1 MGIHSRSIRRQ
12 APTGGPLAE
21 RLDLVA
27 RGHSNEDDQAAAIVV
42 RSLWAA
48 LGEVCVVGLVV
59 GWVVVR
65 LAVCWPVSVEVV
77 VAVDIEV
84 CVSIEKVRGL
94 SVTGESR
101 KTPWLVTVFGA

>member
-1 MGIHSRSIRRQ
+1 MRCSG
-12 APTGGPLAE
+12 
-21 RLDLVA
+21 A
-27 RGHSNEDDQAAAIVV
+27 RVLRTPSHVKASFTAAIVV